1 MIAEDDAYD
10 SNYSDEEPDVSEDD
24 EPMSSGGKVSPDS
37 IPDLPM
43 EQSSDRVN
51 TGNHSPNDLKFIHTR
66 EAHAQLIDATPT
78 SKDAGC
84 DASLEFTSIEQ
95 ENESADERRRTH
107 LEQAQGL
114 AN

>member
-43 EQSSDRVN
+43 
-51 TGNHSPNDLKFIHTR
+51 
-66 EAHAQLIDATPT
+66 
-78 SKDAGC
+78 
-84 DASLEFTSIEQ
+84 
-95 ENESADERRRTH
+95 
-107 LEQAQGL
+107 
-114 AN
+114 